1 MIVMII
7 GAAAAS
13 SQKKQKE
20 IKQQE
25 MIIQEQ
31 QAIINAQQ
39 QQAAIAAAS
48 AHSHYHV
55 IQVFVP
61 HGIYPGS
68 KFIFMVV
75 ISHPT
80 MTSLIFYS
88 TCNSG
93 IQSNCEWCYI

>member
-1 MIVMII
+1 MII
-7 GAAAAS
+7 GATAAS
-13 SQKKQKE
+13 NQKKQKE

-39 QQAAIAAAS
+39 QQAAITAAS
-48 AHSHYHV
+48 TRSNYHV
-55 IQVFVP
+55 IQVVVP
-61 HGIYPGS
+61 HGVHPGS
-68 KFIFMVV
+68 KFIV
-75 ISHPT
+75 INMISNPT
-80 MTSLIFYS
+80 MIILIFYS